1 MSPLPPSP
9 ALPPAGPDRP
19 DALQAQELCRRAEDS
34 REAGRWEDA
43 FAAAAAATALAP
55 DMAAGWVELSLAG
68 LSLHRDAASLEAAQ
82 EAVRRAGAGP
92 DTIPP
97 GSGPSVRF
105 SSAAAS
111 AAARRALA
119 LALLRHRRVDEAE
132 LALAE
137 ALRALPDYP
146 EGLATLALLRT
157 VQGRLQEADAL
168 FQRAVALKGTMA
180 EAIGN
185 RAALLARLG
194 RDAEALAEAG
204 RAVALKPF
212 LSGTQILRGRLLLRA
227 GRPAEAADALAAA
240 LAADPGS
247 APEIHANR
255 VEALRLAG
263 RPAEAAE
270 TALDAL
276 DRHPGNPALLANLGA
291 ALQAAG
297 DADAALAAYEQA
309 LEAAPDLPP
318 SLPEID
324 NNVARLHLDA
334 GRRGP
339 ALLHLRRAFAAR
351 PGDPDIARNLAALLL
366 DIGIGIGP
374 DGDPEEAERV
384 ARAAAEADPL
394 SAEGLVLLG
403 RALGRRNR
411 GEEAEAAFQAALR
424 LAPARVETW
433 WHAGTTLLLAGR
445 TASAVTALRQLC
457 RLAPASARHWALLG
471 QALRR
476 VRFAAADDGLRA
488 ELLAALERPGAE
500 NSHLTGAV
508 TSVVRLS
515 PAVARL
521 CAAIGKESGND
532 GALRGLVEGGL
543 LGELAADRLLNAL
556 LENCIVGDPDLE
568 RALTALRRLLLT
580 DGLPADAEAALPFLC
595 ALAAQG
601 FLNEYAFPWSAAEE
615 EAAATLAGR
624 LEAETA
630 AGKADPAAIA
640 LLAACRPLHRWA
652 GMAALDLSH
661 PWPEPFARLLARQV
675 ADPLAEERLKAEI
688 PALTPI
694 EDAVSQAVRAQYEE
708 NPYPRWADAG
718 LIDAAIPVPA
728 ALHALFPH
736 ATVAPGPWWEAPEV
750 LVAGCGTGR
759 EAVWAANHFR
769 GARVLA
775 VDLSLTSLAYAAR
788 QSRRLGIAVE
798 YAQADILRLG
808 TLGRRFD
815 MIHSVGVLHHM
826 NDPLA
831 GLGVLAGLLRPHGA
845 MKIGLYSER
854 ARTAIVAARR
864 FAADRGYAGDTAGI
878 RGFRQD
884 VFALPDG
891 HPVKA
896 LAGSL
901 DFYGTS
907 ACRDLVFNVQ
917 EHHHTL
923 PQIAG
928 WLEAL
933 NLEFLGFQ
941 LEDPAVAGAYR
952 TRFPEDP
959 AMVDLTRWDRFEA
972 EFPHLFGELYQFWVR
987 PRA

>member
-1 MSPLPPSP
+1 MSLPSSSP
-9 ALPPAGPDRP
+9 IVSGQAR
-19 DALQAQELCRRAEDS
+19 ALQAQDLCRQAEDA
-34 REAGRWEDA
+34 REGGRWEEA
-43 FAAAAAATALAP
+43 ASAAAAATALAP
-55 DMAAGWVELSLAG
+55 DTIAGWVELSLAR
-68 LSLHRDAASLEAAQ
+68 LALHQDAASLEAAQ
-82 EAVRRAGAGP
+82 DAVRRAGAG
-92 DTIPP
+92 
-97 GSGPSVRF
+97 SGPD
-105 SSAAAS
+105 AILY

-119 LALLRHRRVDEAE
+119 LALLRHRRIDEAE
-132 LALAE
+132 QAMTD
-137 ALRALPDYP
+137 ALRALPGYP

-168 FQRAVALKGTMA
+168 FQHAVALKGTMA

-212 LSGTQILRGRLLLRA
+212 LAGTQILRGRLLLRA

-270 TALDAL
+270 AALDAL
-276 DRHPGNPALLANLGA
+276 ERHPGNPALLANLGA

-309 LEAAPDLPP
+309 LEVAPDLPP
-318 SLPEID
+318 GLPEID

-366 DIGIGIGP
+366 DIGIGP
-374 DGDPEEAERV
+374 DNDPEEAERV
-384 ARAAAEADPL
+384 ARAATEADPL

-457 RLAPASARHWALLG
+457 RLAPESARHWALLG

-488 ELLAALERPGAE
+488 DLLAALERPGAE

-508 TSVVRLS
+508 IGVVRLA
-515 PAVARL
+515 PAVAGL
-521 CAAIGKESGND
+521 CAATGQESGND

-543 LGELAADRLLNAL
+543 LGKLATDRLLNAL
-556 LENCIVGDPDLE
+556 LENCIVADPDLE

-580 DGLPADAEAALPFLC
+580 DGLPADAAAALPFLC

-601 FLNEYAFPWSAAEE
+601 FLSEYAFAWSAAEE
-615 EAAATLAGR
+615 EAAARLAGR

-630 AGKADPAAIA
+630 TGKADPAAIA

-675 ADPLAEERLKAEI
+675 ADPVDEERLKAEI

-728 ALHALFPH
+728 ALHTLFPH

-775 VDLSLTSLAYAAR
+775 VDLSLTSLAYAVR

-826 NDPLA
+826 DDPLA

-878 RGFRQD
+878 RRFRQD
-884 VFALPDG
+884 VFALSDG
-891 HPVKA
+891 HPVKT

-901 DFYGTS
+901 DFYSTS

-917 EHHHTL
+917 EHRHTL

-941 LEDPAVAGAYR
+941 LEDPSVAGAYR
-952 TRFPEDP
+952 ARFPEDP
-959 AMVDLTRWDRFEA
+959 AMVDLARWDRFEA